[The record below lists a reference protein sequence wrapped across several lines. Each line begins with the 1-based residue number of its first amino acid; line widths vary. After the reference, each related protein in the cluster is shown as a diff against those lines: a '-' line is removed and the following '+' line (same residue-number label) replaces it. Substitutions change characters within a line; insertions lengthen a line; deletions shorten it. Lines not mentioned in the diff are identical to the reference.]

1 MQLFGYEKMKLFV
14 PITFTWYLPQR
25 YRFCPKNAQMF
36 NFTPVNLFPLLP
48 ASFRLTPGR
57 QKNNR
62 KKQSVLTD
70 NRKKARSGM
79 ISKMRKMPDLMDFFW
94 FLCLCVCQFWYCA
107 LLEPRSRA
115 SPAPTR
121 CLLSKQTPRTYFPIL
136 LLIKKNIYKKIFLF
150 LSPNLTNAH
159 MWPAMLAGQPNSG
172 TLAALAAWWL
182 IKQFQPFSDS
192 YFVPF

>member
-1 MQLFGYEKMKLFV
+1 
-14 PITFTWYLPQR
+14 
-25 YRFCPKNAQMF
+25 
-36 NFTPVNLFPLLP
+36 
-48 ASFRLTPGR
+48 
-57 QKNNR
+57 
-62 KKQSVLTD
+62 
-70 NRKKARSGM
+70 M

-182 IKQFQPFSDS
+182 IKQFQPFFLTPILSLFNVSSNFWKGRLEYRKRWGLLFWSLFWMINLTPSDCDFFIIIFFYS
-192 YFVPF
+192 FKSTKNLIFFYPLQTGTP